1 MKQTKVVVGAI
12 IDNQDSCIYVSR
24 RPIHKPLGGMWEF
37 PGGKVKK
44 DETTS
49 QALKRELHEELGINI
64 NQYQFLMRQSF
75 FYPSQFIELY
85 VYLVERYQGVL
96 FAKECQII
104 SKIKLKQLPSL
115 VMPKANKHIVNL
127 LEAKF
132 SKCF

>member
-1 MKQTKVVVGAI
+1 M
-12 IDNQDSCIYVSR
+12 
-24 RPIHKPLGGMWEF
+24 
-37 PGGKVKK
+37 
-44 DETTS
+44 
-49 QALKRELHEELGINI
+49 HEELGINI

-115 VMPKANKHIVNL
+115 VMPKANKNIVNL

-132 SKCF
+132 SKYF